1 MKVIVRSRARV
12 KAALESRSPFTALSD
27 LFLPVVALPLPPSL
41 SLPSLSHS
49 LSNKTHHFTHFMPLL
64 TPSLPFPS
72 PSDKPSTLAH
82 THTHTLTRAFFF
94 SVPLYSRSFLIP
106 RFFSSFLVGACQTTP
121 ATKTFGQNSSPGA
134 CWSAALSNSPREA
147 SAAAA
152 NQSNRGLRLNP
163 GNRSSL
169 LIHNPVAW

>member
-1 MKVIVRSRARV
+1 MC
-12 KAALESRSPFTALSD
+12 LLLPT
-27 LFLPVVALPLPPSL
+27 LFHSLPLS
-41 SLPSLSHS
+41 PSLSHS

-64 TPSLPFPS
+64 TPSLPFLS
-72 PSDKPSTLAH
+72 PLRQTKHTC
-82 THTHTLTRAFFF
+82 THTHSNKSLLFQRPSLFTVILNPALF
-94 SVPLYSRSFLIP
+94 
-106 RFFSSFLVGACQTTP
+106 FLVGACQTTP
-121 ATKTFGQNSSPGA
+121 ATKKFGQNSSPGA

-147 SAAAA
+147 PAAAA